1 MTLSRSR
8 SGNSSPTR
16 TPGAGAERR
25 FASLARRPSRLTRS
39 KKGTRG
45 AGDSPTHPVDPV
57 IVIFGFGIGLLIG
70 VTGMGGGSLMTPMLI
85 LVFGIQPV
93 TAVGTDIFYG
103 AVTKTV
109 GGWRHLK
116 HHTVHRGIAFWLAVG
131 SVPMAI
137 AGVWL
142 IEILQRSYGEDEV
155 NKVVLGMVASALLV
169 VGVATLIRALFLR
182 DVIPERYAMHLYRR
196 HIVAAVVT
204 GATTGFVIGLT
215 SAGSGTLIAIVLI
228 AVFRLTPQRVVGT
241 DVVHAA
247 ILLWAAGAA
256 HWVGGNVD
264 LGLAANILIGS
275 IPGVLIGSQLAVRV
289 PTGLLRNSLGLVLI
303 ASGTTLIVKEGTPE
317 VVVPA
322 IGIAGVMIA
331 VLFA

>member
-1 MTLSRSR
+1 M
-8 SGNSSPTR
+8 
-16 TPGAGAERR
+16 
-25 FASLARRPSRLTRS
+25 
-39 KKGTRG
+39 
-45 AGDSPTHPVDPV
+45 DPI

-70 VTGMGGGSLMTPMLI
+70 MTGMGGGSLMTPLLI
-85 LVFGIQPV
+85 LLFGIQPV

-103 AVTKTV
+103 AVTKTA
-109 GGWRHLK
+109 GAWRHLK
-116 HHTVHRGIAFWLAVG
+116 HRTVHRAIVFWLAVG

-142 IEILQRSYGEDEV
+142 IEILQSNYGEDAV
-155 NKVVLGMVASALLV
+155 NQVVLGAVGAALLV
-169 VGVATLIRALFLR
+169 VGIATLIRALFLR

-196 HIVAAVVT
+196 HIIAAVIT

-264 LGLAANILIGS
+264 LGLAGNILVGS
-275 IPGVLIGSQLAVRV
+275 IPGVLIGSQLAVKI
-289 PTGLLRNSLGLVLI
+289 PTGFLRNALGV
-303 ASGTTLIVKEGTPE
+303 
-317 VVVPA
+317 
-322 IGIAGVMIA
+322 VMIA
-331 VLFA
+331 SAITLLIKEKVPEAVLIPSMSVAALVVIGLFAFQIGLHRQRVRGDAQEAPATAA

>member
-1 MTLSRSR
+1 M
-8 SGNSSPTR
+8 
-16 TPGAGAERR
+16 
-25 FASLARRPSRLTRS
+25 
-39 KKGTRG
+39 
-45 AGDSPTHPVDPV
+45 DPV

-70 VTGMGGGSLMTPMLI
+70 MTGMGGGSLMTPLLI

-103 AVTKTV
+103 AVTKTA
-109 GGWRHLK
+109 GAWRHLK
-116 HHTVHRGIAFWLAVG
+116 HRTVHRGIALWLAVG

-142 IEILQRSYGEDEV
+142 IEILQRTYGEDDV
-155 NKVVLGMVASALLV
+155 NQVVLGMVASALLV

-182 DVIPERYAMHLYRR
+182 DVIPERSSMHLYRR

-215 SAGSGTLIAIVLI
+215 SAGSGTLIALVLI

-241 DVVHAA
+241 DVFHAA
-247 ILLWAAGAA
+247 ILLWAAGLA

-264 LGLAANILIGS
+264 LGLAANILVGS
-275 IPGVLIGSQLAVRV
+275 VPGVLIGSQLAVRV
-289 PTGLLRNSLGLVLI
+289 PTGFLRNSLGLVLI
-303 ASGTTLIVKEGTPE
+303 ASSITLIAKEH
-317 VVVPA
+317 VSQA
-322 IGIAGVMIA
+322 ILIPSVGVAAGVIA
-331 VLFA
+331 SLFIVQIRLHQRRLQEAHDAPAAAG

>member
-1 MTLSRSR
+1 M
-8 SGNSSPTR
+8 
-16 TPGAGAERR
+16 
-25 FASLARRPSRLTRS
+25 
-39 KKGTRG
+39 
-45 AGDSPTHPVDPV
+45 DPV

-70 VTGMGGGSLMTPMLI
+70 MTGMGGGSLMTPLLI
-85 LVFGIQPV
+85 LLFGIQPV

-103 AVTKTV
+103 AVTKTA
-109 GGWRHLK
+109 GAWRHLK
-116 HHTVHRGIAFWLAVG
+116 HRTVHRAIVFWLAVG

-137 AGVWL
+137 LGVWL
-142 IEILQRSYGEDEV
+142 IEILQSAYGEDTV
-155 NKVVLGMVASALLV
+155 NQVVLGAVGAALLV
-169 VGVATLIRALFLR
+169 VGIATIIRALFLR

-196 HIVAAVVT
+196 HIIAAIIT

-247 ILLWAAGAA
+247 ILLWAAGVA

-264 LGLAANILIGS
+264 LALAGNILLGS

-289 PTGLLRNSLGLVLI
+289 PTGLLRNALGVVMVASAITLIIKEKVPSAVLI
-303 ASGTTLIVKEGTPE
+303 PSLSVAALVIVGLFAFQIGLHRQRIREGTRQTTA
-317 VVVPA
+317 PA
-322 IGIAGVMIA
+322 G
-331 VLFA
+331 